1 MKSPEHLQT
10 VRPEDP
16 LRAKHLGKAL
26 EQLAEEGVAR
36 VFRPL
41 IGTDWIVG
49 VVGALQF
56 EILADRIRTEY
67 GVPVRFEPA
76 SLFTARWVEA
86 DQPADLK
93 SFLDETRAS
102 IAEDHNGDPVFLAR
116 NSWHLDRA
124 QQDHPKLKFL
134 KIKEQPH

>member
-1 MKSPEHLQT
+1 M
-10 VRPEDP
+10 
-16 LRAKHLGKAL
+16 
-26 EQLAEEGVAR
+26 
-36 VFRPL
+36 
-41 IGTDWIVG
+41 
-49 VVGALQF
+49 
-56 EILADRIRTEY
+56 
-67 GVPVRFEPA
+67 
-76 SLFTARWVEA
+76 LFTVEGEELYSHQVLA
-86 DQPADLK
+86 LDGQVKLVKVPITEAYVPNLVLGAISIWAEQAWSDQEELVVPPLK